1 MIRMVARRLLALIPL
16 VFLVTLVV
24 WALVLLVPGD
34 PAVAIA
40 GDSATPEQV
49 EAIRAD
55 LGLDDPIPVRYGR
68 WLGAAVQG
76 DLGTSLYT
84 SYSVTDAL
92 ADRLPITLSLVLV
105 SFLLAAV
112 VGTSIGVLAASRKG
126 RVSDRLLTVTTSIG
140 LAVPNFWLGLLLIT
154 FFALKLGWFPAG
166 GYVPFSEDPVGWLRS
181 ITLPA
186 ITLAT
191 AVAAELARQ
200 MRASMSEVL
209 ERDFIRTH
217 RAKGLLPGIVLRR
230 YGLKNAA
237 MPVITVA
244 GLQIA
249 RLFGLA
255 TVVEIIFNLNGVGS
269 LAVGA
274 VFDRDIPV
282 IQGCV
287 LVITVVVLLVN
298 LVVDVS
304 YGLVNPKVRAQ

>member
-1 MIRMVARRLLALIPL
+1 MIRMVARRLLALVPL

-24 WALVLLVPGD
+24 WGLILIIPGD
-34 PAVAIA
+34 QALAIA

-49 EAIRAD
+49 EAIRED

-68 WLGAAVQG
+68 WLAAAVQG

-92 ADRLPITLSLVLV
+92 ADRLPVTLSLVFV
-105 SFLLAAV
+105 AFLLASV
-112 VGTSIGVLAASRKG
+112 VGTAIGVLAANRRG
-126 RVSDRLLTVTTSIG
+126 RLADRVLTVTTSVG
-140 LAVPNFWLGLLLIT
+140 LAVPNFWLGLLLVT
-154 FFALKLGWFPAG
+154 FFALKLEWFPSG

-186 ITLAT
+186 VTLAT

-200 MRASMSEVL
+200 MRASMSDVL

-217 RAKGLLPGIVLRR
+217 RAKGLRPGTIVRR
-230 YGLKNAA
+230 YALKNAA

-244 GLQIA
+244 GLQVA

-269 LAVGA
+269 LAVDA

-287 LVITVVVLLVN
+287 LLITVIVLLVN

-304 YGLVNPKVRAQ
+304 YGLVNPKVRTS

>member
-1 MIRMVARRLLALIPL
+1 MIRMVARRLLALVPL

-24 WALVLLVPGD
+24 WGLILIIPGD
-34 PAVAIA
+34 QALAIA

-49 EAIRAD
+49 EAIRED

-68 WLGAAVQG
+68 WLAAAVQG

-84 SYSVTDAL
+84 SYSVADAL
-92 ADRLPITLSLVLV
+92 ADRLPVTLSLVFV
-105 SFLLAAV
+105 AFLLASV
-112 VGTSIGVLAASRKG
+112 VGTAIGVLAANRRG
-126 RVSDRLLTVTTSIG
+126 RLADRVLTVTTSVG
-140 LAVPNFWLGLLLIT
+140 LAVPNFWLGLLLVT
-154 FFALKLGWFPAG
+154 FFALKLEWFPSG

-186 ITLAT
+186 VTLAT

-200 MRASMSEVL
+200 MRASMSDVL

-217 RAKGLLPGIVLRR
+217 RAKGLRPGTIVRR
-230 YGLKNAA
+230 YALKNAA

-244 GLQIA
+244 GLQVA

-269 LAVGA
+269 LAVDA

-287 LVITVVVLLVN
+287 LLITVIVLLVN

-304 YGLVNPKVRAQ
+304 YGLVNPKVRTS

>member
-1 MIRMVARRLLALIPL
+1 MIRMVARRLLALVPL
-16 VFLVTLVV
+16 VFLVTLLV
-24 WALVLLVPGD
+24 WGLVLVIPGD
-34 PAVAIA
+34 QALAIA

-49 EAIRAD
+49 EAIRED
-55 LGLDDPIPVRYGR
+55 LGLDDPVPVRYGL
-68 WLGAAVQG
+68 WLAAAVRG

-92 ADRLPITLSLVLV
+92 ADRLPVTLSLVFV
-105 SFLLAAV
+105 SFALAVV
-112 VGTSIGVLAASRKG
+112 VGTSIGMLAANQKG
-126 RVSDRLLTVTTSIG
+126 RLTDRLLTVTTSVG
-140 LAVPNFWLGLLLIT
+140 LAVPNFWLGLLLVT
-154 FFALKLGWFPAG
+154 FFALKLEWFPSG
-166 GYVPFSEDPVGWLRS
+166 GYVPFTEDPAGWLRS

-186 ITLAT
+186 VTLAT

-200 MRASMSEVL
+200 MRASMSDVL

-217 RAKGLLPGIVLRR
+217 RAKGLRPATIVRR
-230 YGLKNAA
+230 YALKNAA

-255 TVVEIIFNLNGVGS
+255 TIVEIIFNLNGVGA
-269 LAVGA
+269 LAVDA

-287 LVITVVVLLVN
+287 LLITVIVLLVN

>member
-1 MIRMVARRLLALIPL
+1 MIRMVARRLLALVPL

-24 WALVLLVPGD
+24 WGLILIIPGD
-34 PAVAIA
+34 QALAIA

-49 EAIRAD
+49 EAIRED

-68 WLGAAVQG
+68 WLAAAVQG

-92 ADRLPITLSLVLV
+92 ADRLPVTLSLVFV
-105 SFLLAAV
+105 AFLLASV
-112 VGTSIGVLAASRKG
+112 VGTAIGVLAANRRG
-126 RVSDRLLTVTTSIG
+126 RLADRVLTVTTSVG
-140 LAVPNFWLGLLLIT
+140 LAVPNFWLGLLLVT
-154 FFALKLGWFPAG
+154 FFALKLEWFPSG

-186 ITLAT
+186 VTLAT

-200 MRASMSEVL
+200 MRASMSDVL

-217 RAKGLLPGIVLRR
+217 RAKGLRPGTIMRR
-230 YGLKNAA
+230 YALKNAA

-244 GLQIA
+244 GLQVA

-269 LAVGA
+269 LAVDA

-287 LVITVVVLLVN
+287 LLITVIVLLVN

-304 YGLVNPKVRAQ
+304 YGLVNPKVRTA

>member
-1 MIRMVARRLLALIPL
+1 MIRMVARRLLALVPL

-34 PAVAIA
+34 PALAIA

-49 EAIRAD
+49 EAIRED

-68 WLGAAVQG
+68 WLAAAVQG

-84 SYSVTDAL
+84 SYPVTDAL
-92 ADRLPITLSLVLV
+92 TDRLPITLSLVSV
-105 SFLLAAV
+105 AFVLAAV
-112 VGTSIGVLAASRKG
+112 VGTAIGVLAASRKG
-126 RVSDRLLTVTTSIG
+126 RVLDRVLTVTTSIG
-140 LAVPNFWLGLLLIT
+140 LAVPNFWLGLLLVT

-166 GYVPFSEDPVGWLRS
+166 GYVPFSEDPVEWLRS

-186 ITLAT
+186 ITLST
-191 AVAAELARQ
+191 AIAAELARQ

-209 ERDFIRTH
+209 DRDFIRTH
-217 RAKGLLPGIVLRR
+217 RAKGLLPGVILRR

-287 LVITVVVLLVN
+287 LVITAVVLLVN

-304 YGLVNPKVRAQ
+304 YGLVNPKVRAS

>member
-1 MIRMVARRLLALIPL
+1 MIRMVARRLLALVPL
-16 VFLVTLVV
+16 VFLVTLIV
-24 WALVLLVPGD
+24 WGLILIIPGD
-34 PAVAIA
+34 QALAIA

-49 EAIRAD
+49 EAIRED

-68 WLGAAVQG
+68 WLAAAVQG

-92 ADRLPITLSLVLV
+92 ADRLPVTLSLVFV
-105 SFLLAAV
+105 AFLLASV
-112 VGTSIGVLAASRKG
+112 VGTAIGVLAANRRG
-126 RVSDRLLTVTTSIG
+126 RLADRVLTVTTSVG
-140 LAVPNFWLGLLLIT
+140 LAVPNFWLGLLLVT
-154 FFALKLGWFPAG
+154 FFALKLEWFPSG

-200 MRASMSEVL
+200 MRASMSDVL

-217 RAKGLLPGIVLRR
+217 RAKGLRPGTIVRR
-230 YGLKNAA
+230 YALKNAA

-244 GLQIA
+244 GLQVA

-255 TVVEIIFNLNGVGS
+255 TVVEIIFNLNGVGA
-269 LAVGA
+269 LAVDA

-287 LVITVVVLLVN
+287 LVITVIVLLVN

-304 YGLVNPKVRAQ
+304 YGLVNPKVRTS